1 MTSDVEN
8 LIRQTVDGVRPLY
21 VAYTHA
27 MWESA
32 TTGAEEAGRR
42 EQEAQAALMR
52 YWADPERYKL
62 AKRLDEAGAGRTAIE
77 ARQLRLVHLSAAK
90 AQQDEETIQ
99 KLTRL
104 EAEVR
109 QKYYN
114 FRGRVGGEELSDN
127 RLDDILA
134 KSGSSAEVREA
145 WGASKQIGAEVDGQV
160 RELARVRNSAARAQ
174 GFRDHFQRSLALDEI
189 DEAELFSLFDSL
201 EQATR
206 VPFEELKKGI
216 DRERARHFGI
226 EVNELRPW
234 HYGDRFFQAPPQTG
248 EVNLDALFNG
258 KDPAELAKATY
269 DGLGMEVRDI
279 LERSDLYAR
288 PGKNQHAFCL
298 DLDREGDIRTLN
310 NLEPNHRWNQ
320 TLLHELGHA
329 VYDKYVDQNLPW
341 LLRRPPHTLST
352 EAVALMM
359 GALTFDRE
367 WLTRVAEAPAKEAEG
382 LSRAARERERAER
395 LIFTRWCLVMTHFE
409 RALYKDPDR
418 PLDNLWWD
426 LVQSYQQLRRPEARK
441 APDWAAKY
449 HIALAPVYYQNYE
462 LGHLVTAQLQD
473 RIRKTVGG
481 LAARPEAG
489 EWLRERVFQ
498 SGAREDWSRHV
509 ATATGEPLNPQYFVG
524 SVSAQQ

>member
-1 MTSDVEN
+1 MSWGPN
-8 LIRQTVDGVRPLY
+8 RG
-21 VAYTHA
+21 
-27 MWESA
+27 
-32 TTGAEEAGRR
+32 
-42 EQEAQAALMR
+42 
-52 YWADPERYKL
+52 
-62 AKRLDEAGAGRTAIE
+62 
-77 ARQLRLVHLSAAK
+77 LVHLSAAK

-145 WGASKQIGAEVDGQV
+145 WEASKQIGAEVDGQV

-189 DEAELFSLFDSL
+189 DEAEMFSLFDSL

-248 EVNLDALFNG
+248 EVYLDALFNG

-279 LERSDLYAR
+279 LERSIYAR
-288 PGKNQHAFCL
+288 QEKPTLFS
-298 DLDREGDIRTLN
+298 DLDRKGISHSQNPTTIAGTRRCSTNWGTQIR
-310 NLEPNHRWNQ
+310 
-320 TLLHELGHA
+320 
-329 VYDKYVDQNLPW
+329 
-341 LLRRPPHTLST
+341 
-352 EAVALMM
+352 
-359 GALTFDRE
+359 
-367 WLTRVAEAPAKEAEG
+367 
-382 LSRAARERERAER
+382 
-395 LIFTRWCLVMTHFE
+395 
-409 RALYKDPDR
+409 
-418 PLDNLWWD
+418 
-426 LVQSYQQLRRPEARK
+426 
-441 APDWAAKY
+441 
-449 HIALAPVYYQNYE
+449 
-462 LGHLVTAQLQD
+462 
-473 RIRKTVGG
+473 
-481 LAARPEAG
+481 
-489 EWLRERVFQ
+489 
-498 SGAREDWSRHV
+498 
-509 ATATGEPLNPQYFVG
+509 
-524 SVSAQQ
+524 

>member
-1 MTSDVEN
+1 MANDVEN
-8 LIRQTVDGVRPLY
+8 LIRSTVEGVRPLY

-32 TTGAEEAGRR
+32 TTGAAGASQK

-52 YWADPERYKL
+52 FWADPEGHAL
-62 AKRLDEAGAGRTAIE
+62 AKRLDAAGAARDPIE
-77 ARQLRLVHLSAAK
+77 ARQLRLIYLSAAK

-114 FRGRVGGEELSDN
+114 FRGKVGGEELSDN
-127 RLDDILA
+127 RLDEILA
-134 KSGSSAEVREA
+134 KSKNSAEVREA
-145 WGASKQIGAEVDGQV
+145 WEASKQVGAEVAEQV

-189 DEAELFSLFDSL
+189 DEAELFSLFESL

-206 VPFEELKKGI
+206 EPFRALKANL

-226 EVNELRPW
+226 RASGLRPW
-234 HYGDRFFQAPPQTG
+234 NYGDRFFQAPPQMG
-248 EVNLDALFNG
+248 EVNLDEIFAG
-258 KDPAELAKATY
+258 KDPGVLAQSTY
-269 DGLGMEVRDI
+269 DGLGMDVRDI
-279 LERSDLYAR
+279 LGRSDLYAR

-329 VYDKYVDQNLPW
+329 VYDKYVEATLPW
-341 LLRRPPHTLST
+341 LLRKPSHTLST
-352 EAVALMM
+352 EAIALMM
-359 GALTFDRE
+359 GALTFDQE
-367 WLTRVAEAPAKEAEG
+367 WLVQVAGAPASEAER

-409 RALYKDPDR
+409 RALYEDPEGD
-418 PLDNLWWD
+418 LDNLWWG
-426 LVQSYQQLRRPEARK
+426 LVEKYQELRRPEGRRG
-441 APDWAAKY
+441 PDWAAKY
-449 HIALAPVYYQNYE
+449 HVALAPVYYQNYE

-473 RIRKTVGG
+473 RIRKEAGGMVG
-481 LAARPEAG
+481 RPEAG
-489 EWLRERVFQ
+489 AWLREHVFRT
-498 SGAREDWSRHV
+498 GAREAWTRHV
-509 ATATGEPLNPQYFVG
+509 EAATGEPLNPQYFVRA
-524 SVSAQQ
+524 VSGQ